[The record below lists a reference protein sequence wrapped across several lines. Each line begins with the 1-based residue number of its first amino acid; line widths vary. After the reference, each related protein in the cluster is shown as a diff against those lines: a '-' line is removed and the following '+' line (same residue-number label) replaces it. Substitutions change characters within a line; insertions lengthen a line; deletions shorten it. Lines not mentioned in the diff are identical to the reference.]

1 MGQVG
6 DDVPPLE
13 HDPEKACPRD
23 GHQGVYARLRGLWMD
38 TGFRKRSCATNN
50 VERDDDSKISHS
62 ALGALPAVPLFQ
74 HLRDVGVSKRR
85 RDVAGGLAFLVSEAS
100 IGAGLD
106 EGGDDL
112 GVPGARGHH

>member
-50 VERDDDSKISHS
+50 VERDDDSKISHP
-62 ALGALPAVPLFQ
+62 ALALA
-74 HLRDVGVSKRR
+74 RR
-85 RDVAGGLAFLVSEAS
+85 SGSVTRIVHPHEVMLMQPPRGDGRAKGCAGPPHAFGHPVIRPAFL
-100 IGAGLD
+100 
-106 EGGDDL
+106 
-112 GVPGARGHH
+112 ARNK